1 VSLGLVPTNVI
12 FDVVEDEVIVVLL
25 SDIPSEELLE
35 AVPLLEPSVRVTPAG
50 TLLNVSRISEPV
62 LTLVVGPVELLP
74 L

>member
-1 VSLGLVPTNVI
+1 VSLVLVPVNVI
-12 FDVVEDEVIVVLL
+12 FDVVEDAVIVVLL

>member
-1 VSLGLVPTNVI
+1 VSLVLVLTNVI

-50 TLLNVSRISEPV
+50 TLLNVSRICVPA
-62 LTLVVGPVELLP
+62 LGPGVGPVELLP

>member
-1 VSLGLVPTNVI
+1 VSLVLVLTNVI

-62 LTLVVGPVELLP
+62 LTLVVGPLELLP

>member
-1 VSLGLVPTNVI
+1 VSLGLVLVNVI

>member
-1 VSLGLVPTNVI
+1 VSLGLVLVNVI

-62 LTLVVGPVELLP
+62 LTLVVGPLELLP

>member
-1 VSLGLVPTNVI
+1 VSLVLVLVNVI

-62 LTLVVGPVELLP
+62 LTLVVGPLELLP

>member
-1 VSLGLVPTNVI
+1 MSLVLVLTNVI